1 MGAGNR
7 FRLFATR
14 GGACALL
21 VGGALFLGAERSAAA
36 ATQPN
41 LICEI
46 ADVVLPLECETGSRP
61 GQSESSAQGDQGAAP
76 APDPASL
83 EGPVRHNSPA
93 ARYDPRRLGLT
104 VHRAATEQ
112 GLEALFARAEV
123 KLERAIPHIRAY
135 IVEVEPGRRQRA
147 LRVLRRSPLVASAGR
162 EPLLEALAVTPDDED
177 WPQQWGLRVVGLP
190 QAWAVTQG
198 SKQVIVAVLDTGVD
212 SDHADLRKALV
223 PGYDFVN
230 SDSDPTDDH
239 GHGTAVAGIV
249 AARANNRDGIAGV
262 CWNCSI
268 MPVKVLDSAG
278 VGGVSLIAAGIVWAV
293 DHGARVINLS
303 LGGPATL
310 QGLTD
315 AIAYAAGKR
324 VAVVAA
330 AGNDGTNGL
339 VYPAADPLAL
349 SVAATTS
356 SDRRYPW
363 SNFGSWVRV
372 AAPGCNIAPLRAGG
386 EGIFCG
392 TSSATPVVAG
402 LVALAYSVNPAASSA
417 EVEHA
422 LESSA
427 VPLPATTRYGRVSA
441 PGALALVA
449 PRGPVPGSRAV
460 ATLRG
465 RLDPRGLT
473 FPLNAGVGSLRA
485 KLKSFGPATLSLT
498 VFRPE
503 ATSPFAR
510 AAGRNALQLETTVPA
525 GALRFVIKGSRRATF
540 SLAISYA
547 RPGGAAR

>member
-1 MGAGNR
+1 MGAWKR
-7 FRLFATR
+7 FRLCAT
-14 GGACALL
+14 GAGACALL
-21 VGGALFLGAERSAAA
+21 VGGGLFLGADRSAAA
-36 ATQPN
+36 GTQPN

-46 ADVVLPLECETGSRP
+46 ADLVLPLECEPGSPP
-61 GQSESSAQGDQGAAP
+61 GEPGSSEQGEEESAP
-76 APDPASL
+76 PPDPASL
-83 EGPVRHNSPA
+83 EGPVRRNSPA
-93 ARYDPRRLGLT
+93 PRYDPRRLGLT
-104 VHRAATEQ
+104 AHRAATER
-112 GLEALFARAEV
+112 GLEALFERAGV
-123 KLERAIPHIRAY
+123 ALERVIPHVRAY
-135 IVEVEPGRRQRA
+135 IVDVEPGQRQRA
-147 LRVLRRSPLVASAGR
+147 LRVLRQSPLVASAGR

-212 SDHADLRKALV
+212 SDHAELRNALV

-230 SDSDPTDDH
+230 SDAETTDDN

-249 AARANNRDGIAGV
+249 AARANNGNGIAGV
-262 CWNCSI
+262 CWRCSI

-278 VGGVSLIAAGIVWAV
+278 VGSVSLIAAGIVWAV

-303 LGGPATL
+303 LGGSATL
-310 QGLTD
+310 QSLTD
-315 AIAYAAGKR
+315 AIAYASGKG

-330 AGNDGTNGL
+330 AGNDGANSL
-339 VYPAADPLAL
+339 IYPAADPLAL

-356 SDRRYPW
+356 SDQRYPW

-392 TSSATPVVAG
+392 TSSATPMVAG
-402 LVALAYSVNPAASSA
+402 LVALAYSVNPVASRA

-427 VPLPATTRYGRVSA
+427 VPLPATARYGRVSA
-441 PGALALVA
+441 PGALALLA
-449 PRGPVPGSRAV
+449 PRGPVPSSRAV

-473 FPLNAGVGSLRA
+473 FPLNVGAGRLRA
-485 KLKSFGPATLSLT
+485 KLKSFGRATLSLT

-503 ATSPFAR
+503 ATTPFAR
-510 AAGRNALQLETTVPA
+510 AAGRNALQLEARVPA
-525 GALRFVIKGSRRATF
+525 GALRFVIKGTRRATF
-540 SLAISYA
+540 SLTISYT
-547 RPGGAAR
+547 RPGAATP